1 MSATQVRAIQAQGIR
16 EIIVKRQPGLSAA
29 QESELRAKAG
39 ITYVG
44 PGPLPDTEL
53 DQAPAGG
60 LAAAVAALRDE
71 GQVQYAEPNGVVEAT
86 ATPNDPYFGQ
96 QWALSNTGQSV
107 LGVRG
112 TPGADIGAT
121 YAWAMSTGANVTV
134 AAVDSGADWGAAD
147 L

>member
-107 LGVRG
+107 LASEARPEPTSVRR
-112 TPGADIGAT
+112 TPGQCPRART
-121 YAWAMSTGANVTV
+121 
-134 AAVDSGADWGAAD
+134 
-147 L
+147 